1 MERIYIFKRFER
13 FWHWTQALLIVF
25 MLISGFEI
33 HGVYTLFGF
42 HDAVQYHTVAAWSLI
57 GLWVFAI
64 FWHFTTGEWKQ
75 YIPSFEKI
83 DAVIKYYLT
92 GIFTDAPHPFRV
104 TTLKK
109 HNPLQRLAYLQ
120 VKLLINPLIWI
131 TGVLLLFYADW
142 PAWGIGG
149 LQLSTVAVLHTIGA
163 FLMLIFLVVHIYFAT
178 TGHTPLAHIKAM
190 ITGWEEVEA
199 EHAAARKA

>member
-1 MERIYIFKRFER
+1 MQRIYIFKRFER
-13 FWHWTQALLIVF
+13 FWHWAQALLIIF

-33 HGVYTLFGF
+33 HGVYKLFGF

-64 FWHFTTGEWKQ
+64 FWHFTTGEWRQ
-75 YIPSFEKI
+75 YIPSFDKI

-104 TTLKK
+104 TKLQK
-109 HNPLQRLAYLQ
+109 HNPLQRMAYLQ
-120 VKLLINPLIWI
+120 VKVMINPLIWI
-131 TGVLLLFYADW
+131 TGMLLLFYADW
-142 PAWGIGG
+142 PAWGIGA
-149 LQLSTVAVLHTIGA
+149 LQLGTVALLHTIGA

-178 TGHTPLAHIKAM
+178 TGHTPMAHIKAM
-190 ITGWEEVEA
+190 ITGWDEVED
-199 EHAAARKA
+199 EHAAAK

>member
-1 MERIYIFKRFER
+1 MQRIYIFKRFER
-13 FWHWTQALLIVF
+13 FWHWTQALLIIF

-42 HDAVQYHTVAAWSLI
+42 HDAVQYHSVAAWSLI

-75 YIPSFEKI
+75 YIPTFDKI

-104 TTLKK
+104 TKLQK
-109 HNPLQRLAYLQ
+109 HNPLQRMAYLQ
-120 VKLLINPLIWI
+120 VKLFINPLVWL

-142 PAWGIGG
+142 QAWGIGG
-149 LQLSTVAVLHTIGA
+149 LQLGTVALLHTIGA

-178 TGHTPLAHIKAM
+178 TGHTPMAHIKAM
-190 ITGWEEVEA
+190 ITGWDEVED
-199 EHAAARKA
+199 EHAAAK

>member
-13 FWHWTQALLIVF
+13 FWHWTQALLIIF

-42 HDAVQYHTVAAWSLI
+42 HDAVAFHTVAAWTLI

-75 YIPSFEKI
+75 YIPTFDRI

-142 PAWGIGG
+142 QAWGIGG
-149 LQLSTVAVLHTIGA
+149 LQLSTVAVLHTLGA
-163 FLMLIFLVVHIYFAT
+163 FLMLIFLIVHIYFAT

-190 ITGWEEVEA
+190 ITGWDEVEEDKPA
-199 EHAAARKA
+199 PAR